1 MIQQNTI
8 INKKM
13 KKFFVGLCAVCLL
26 VACAPAVPD
35 NEFLIEGRLEG
46 VPDSTVIELCK
57 LEYNL
62 GQCVQQDTVIGG
74 KFTFRD
80 TISSLKKFL
89 IMSNGPGFPNRW
101 LTVWVA
107 PGKQVEVSG
116 NGKQL
121 ALWNVKSDLFE
132 QQEETRFIDCAREP
146 LRQIQ
151 LYGAAEWELIKAL
164 DRKEREGDRESA
176 KRIGAKVDSIRR
188 FSMPL
193 EYEIAQR
200 EVECMKTDPF
210 SKVWM
215 EKLETH
221 ARAVQGATKYDMF
234 KDFVALAEPL
244 KELYST
250 LPDSVKQTSNG
261 KRVRN
266 LLFPSEVLKV
276 GDKMFD
282 SLAFD
287 SEGNLHY
294 LAEFKGKYILL
305 DFWSQGCSP
314 CIMSLPELEEIAADY
329 ADRLAVVSI
338 SSDPEELW
346 KKFLAEKGMKG
357 NQWNE
362 LRHDGEGLA
371 AAYGVQGIPHYV
383 LISPDGIV
391 LDAWTGYGTGSLRR
405 KIEGT
410 VR

>member
-1 MIQQNTI
+1 
-8 INKKM
+8 M
-13 KKFFVGLCAVCLL
+13 KKIFAGLCAACLL
-26 VACAPAVPD
+26 VACAPKVPD
-35 NEFLIEGRLEG
+35 NEYLIEGRLEG
-46 VPDSTVIELCK
+46 VPDSTVIALYK
-57 LEYNL
+57 LEHNL
-62 GQCVQQDTVIGG
+62 GQRVQQDTLIGG

-80 TISSLKKFL
+80 TISALKKFE
-89 IMSNGPGFPNRW
+89 IISFEPGFPNVW

-107 PGKQVEVSG
+107 PGKRIEVSG
-116 NGKQL
+116 SGKQL
-121 ALWNVKSDLFE
+121 ALWDVKSDLFE
-132 QQEETRFIDCAREP
+132 QQEEKRFIDCTRD
-146 LRQIQ
+146 LLLKQHD
-151 LYGAAEWELIKAL
+151 YSVAEKELFRL
-164 DRKEREGDRESA
+164 MDSKEHEGDQAFA
-176 KRIGAKVDSIRR
+176 KAIWAKVDSVRR
-188 FSMPL
+188 LSMPV
-193 EYEIAQR
+193 EYEIGKR
-200 EVECMKTDPF
+200 EVECMKTAPF

-244 KELYST
+244 KELCST

-287 SEGNLHY
+287 AEGNRHY

-383 LISPDGIV
+383 LISPDGVV
-391 LDAWTGYGTGSLRR
+391 LDMWTGYGKGSIHEKVKGNL
-405 KIEGT
+405 K
-410 VR
+410 